1 VLSALTLA
9 ILPRRNLVLTIA
21 TIGLITALAWA
32 YLIHL
37 DRRMSTDMEYDK
49 AMAAMGMTVHIA
61 WTAGDALFAIGMW
74 VVMMVGMMAPAASPV
89 LMLFAAAQVKRDPGR
104 ATLSVV
110 VFAVGYAAVW
120 IGFSVGI
127 VFVQW
132 ILQRTALLTN
142 AMVAADPR
150 IAGTILIFGGI
161 YQLTPWKNRCLVHC
175 RSPLGFLMT
184 NWRDGRFGAFRM
196 GLRHGIY
203 CLGCCWALM
212 GILFVVGVMNLVWV
226 AALTGLVMLEKLAPV
241 GAIIA
246 RVTGAAMI
254 AVGVI
259 EIVLMR

>member
-1 VLSALTLA
+1 
-9 ILPRRNLVLTIA
+9 
-21 TIGLITALAWA
+21 
-32 YLIHL
+32 
-37 DRRMSTDMEYDK
+37 
-49 AMAAMGMTVHIA
+49 
-61 WTAGDALFAIGMW
+61 
-74 VVMMVGMMAPAASPV
+74 
-89 LMLFAAAQVKRDPGR
+89 MLFAAAQVKRGPAR

-142 AMVAADPR
+142 AMATADPR
-150 IAGTILIFGGI
+150 IGGAILILGGI
-161 YQLTPWKNRCLVHC
+161 YQLTSWKNRCLVHC

-184 NWRDGRFGAFRM
+184 NWRDGRFGSFTM

-212 GILFVVGVMNLVWV
+212 GILFVVGVMNLVWI

-246 RVTGAAMI
+246 RIAGVAMI